1 MDSKTGW
8 CYNVLCPWVISRYFH
23 EYCGK
28 EEVFFSRSECW
39 ALGPRPTLYR
49 QCDCGQGSCALTIF
63 LLRQLLMTPIYHTRW
78 TLMMICTWNYF
89 ISYKVMPN
97 AKGYLYRK
105 TLLVVEDK
113 LISRKQISPWLLR
126 FKMDLDFVSSSIFCW
141 VIFLKFYLDFILA
154 KEFWQGSHRN
164 KLQLGENF
172 RFQIYPRNVLKDST
186 WQPRNVFQPW
196 HFLVKKTESR

>member
-1 MDSKTGW
+1 MRSVDCKVVSHFSNSWTQK
-8 CYNVLCPWVISRYFH
+8 LDDVIMFYVHGSSAGTSMSTVER
-23 EYCGK
+23 K
-28 EEVFFSRSECW
+28 RFFSPGVS
-39 ALGPRPTLYR
+39 AGHSVLDLPLYW

-78 TLMMICTWNYF
+78 TLMMICTWKYF

-97 AKGYLYRK
+97 ANSYLYRK

-126 FKMDLDFVSSSIFCW
+126 FEMDLDFVSSSIFCW

-172 RFQIYPRNVLKDST
+172 RFQIYPRNVLK
-186 WQPRNVFQPW
+186 R
-196 HFLVKKTESR
+196 